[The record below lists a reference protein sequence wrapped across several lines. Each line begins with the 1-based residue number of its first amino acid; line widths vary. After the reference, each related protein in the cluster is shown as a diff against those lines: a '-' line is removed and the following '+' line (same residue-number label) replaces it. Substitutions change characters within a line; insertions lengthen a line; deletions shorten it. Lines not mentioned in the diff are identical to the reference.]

1 MTILIFANGEINE
14 VEWIRPY
21 LESATAV
28 IAADGGTRHLFRLNH
43 PPDIVM
49 GDMDSLPDDARP
61 WLAAAHTRL
70 LAYPPAKDE
79 TDLEL
84 ALLYAVENYD
94 DPLLIFGALGGRLDQ
109 TLANILLLTHPGL
122 HGRAVHLLTAHERAW
137 LVRDYT
143 EIHGQVGD
151 LVSLI
156 PLGGDAHIA
165 ATAGLQWPLQD
176 DVLVFGLARGVSNV
190 LMATSAALSAGV
202 TATVTL
208 HSGQLLCIHTSR

>member
-1 MTILIFANGEINE
+1 MTVLIFANGDINE

-21 LESATAV
+21 LERATAV

-49 GDMDSLPDDARP
+49 GDMDSLPDAARP
-61 WLAAAHTRL
+61 WLDAAHTRL
-70 LAYPPAKDE
+70 LAYAPAKNE

-84 ALLYAVENYD
+84 ALLYAAENYA
-94 DPLLIFGALGGRLDQ
+94 DPLLLFGALGGRLDQ

-122 HGRAVHLLTAHERAW
+122 HGRTVHLLTAHERAW
-137 LVRDYT
+137 LVRDHT
-143 EIHGQVGD
+143 EIHGQIGD

-165 ATAGLQWPLQD
+165 NTTGLQWPLQD
-176 DVLVFGLARGVSNV
+176 DVLTFGLARGVSNV
-190 LMATSAALSAGV
+190 V
-202 TATVTL
+202 TAAPATLTL
-208 HSGQLLCIHTSR
+208 HTGQLLCIHTNS